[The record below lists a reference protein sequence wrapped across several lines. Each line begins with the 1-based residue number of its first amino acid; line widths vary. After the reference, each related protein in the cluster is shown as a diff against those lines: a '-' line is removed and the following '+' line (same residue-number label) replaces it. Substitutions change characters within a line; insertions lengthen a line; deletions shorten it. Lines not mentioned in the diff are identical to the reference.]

1 MIVQTLGDRD
11 QQVLIQEFHH
21 RLANEFQV
29 MTSIVGRAKRAG
41 ARERRVLLND
51 LEERIQAF
59 SALNRLLADPQDVG
73 TFDDYCRLLCGL
85 LIKAFGRGDV
95 AAELDFSEVPLPPN
109 DRLYIALIV
118 VELIM
123 NALKHGGARGRGETI
138 RVWLRVMRNRL
149 ELSVTNQDPD
159 ASGCPSLVPRM
170 VETLAQ
176 QLTGS
181 VRVSHEGGY
190 EVNVRLPIKSTPLT
204 PSRTSVRL
212 VSDVGANAH
221 EDHAGQREASD
232 AAASSVPFACSAE
245 L

>member
-1 MIVQTLGDRD
+1 MIVQTLGERD

-41 ARERRVLLND
+41 ARERRILLDD
-51 LEERIQAF
+51 LEERVQAF
-59 SALNRLLADPQDVG
+59 AALNRLLADPQDVG

-85 LIKAFGRGDV
+85 LIKAFGRGDI

-123 NALKHGGARGRGETI
+123 NALKHSAARDSGETI
-138 RVWLRVMRNRL
+138 RVWLRILRNRL
-149 ELSVTNQDPD
+149 ELRVTNHDPD
-159 ASGCPSLVPRM
+159 AEGCPSPVPRM
-170 VETLAQ
+170 VEVLAR
-176 QLTGS
+176 QLTGC
-181 VRVSHEGGY
+181 VLVTRGNGY
-190 EVNVRLPIKSTPLT
+190 EVNVRLPIEATPLT
-204 PSRTSVRL
+204 PSRTPVRL
-212 VSDVGANAH
+212 VSDVGANSH
-221 EDHAGQREASD
+221 EDHAGEREASD
-232 AAASSVPFACSAE
+232 AAAPSVPFACGAE